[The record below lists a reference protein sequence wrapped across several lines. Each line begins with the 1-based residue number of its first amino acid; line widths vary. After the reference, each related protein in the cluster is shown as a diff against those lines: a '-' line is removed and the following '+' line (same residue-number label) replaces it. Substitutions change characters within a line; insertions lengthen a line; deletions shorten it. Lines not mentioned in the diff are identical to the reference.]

1 MKRTKIEAEETSKN
15 ILKCAVSLFIENGYD
30 DTSIDSIAEKAGV
43 TKGAIYWHYKDK
55 SSILDAIID
64 LYDREAID
72 YIPKILETDVSPLMK
87 IKFFTYSYIPE
98 FSNKKKIANLF
109 RMKSEI
115 TNHYRKRKSQPYAMS
130 FITKLEDL
138 FLQAKK
144 TGEIKKEIDEII
156 SALTVN
162 LIITGTQIKY
172 DVDSSF
178 FKKLKNLQQI
188 MDNYF
193 SLISTKK
200 GETGTKDHR
209 KICKELLPELSEY

>member
-1 MKRTKIEAEETSKN
+1 MKRTKKEAEETSKE
-15 ILKCAVSLFIENGYD
+15 IMKCAVSLFIENGYD
-30 DTSIDSIAEKAGV
+30 NTSIDSIAEKAGV

-64 LYDREAID
+64 LYDTEAID
-72 YIPKILETDVSPLMK
+72 YIPKILKTDVSPLMK

-98 FSNKKKIANLF
+98 FTDKKKIANLF
-109 RMKSEI
+109 RIKSEI
-115 TNHYRKRKSQPYAMS
+115 TNHYRKRKGQPYAKL
-130 FITKLEDL
+130 FIIKLEDL
-138 FLQAKK
+138 FLQAKNK
-144 TGEIKKEIDEII
+144 GEIKKDVDEVI

-162 LIITGTQIKY
+162 LIITGIQIKY

-209 KICKELLPELSEY
+209 KICRMLLPELTEY

>member
-72 YIPKILETDVSPLMK
+72 YIPKILQTDVSPLMK

-98 FSNKKKIANLF
+98 FSDKKKIANLF

-130 FITKLEDL
+130 IITKLEDL
-138 FLQAKK
+138 FLLAKK
-144 TGEIKKEIDEII
+144 AGEVKKEVDEVI
-156 SALTVN
+156 SALTVI

-178 FKKLKNLQQI
+178 FKKLKKLQQI